1 MIGITKQL
9 NQFKSFLYL
18 KPQYIAHNI
27 KFYLKIC
34 VTNICKHEFLKS
46 YSINNTIITKTKN
59 LIQKSGQ
66 NISTDISPEE
76 TYRWLNKHMKRY
88 SILLIIREMH
98 IKLQ

>member
-34 VTNICKHEFLKS
+34 ATNICKHQFLKS
-46 YSINNTIITKTKN
+46 YSINNTIITKTKK
-59 LIQKSGQ
+59 QKRNRQPYLQSR
-66 NISTDISPEE
+66 NRDTDIENRNMDTKPERLWWDE
-76 TYRWLNKHMKRY
+76 LGDWD
-88 SILLIIREMH
+88 
-98 IKLQ
+98 